1 MKTQMR
7 FQKILILVTLVVAA
21 LSFVYALSFCG
32 GTVYQYNS
40 LYDQVNKVEDVE
52 GTKALFLASQKYND
66 ILIGLS
72 IAFIVIVALNYVM
85 ASNSRRNY
93 YVTNYVSIILTA
105 VYAVVFA
112 ILVLVFV
119 SDTLSLF
126 TAIDKE
132 TAEFEYSLTASKDAA
147 FKYSLSNFILGYLL
161 SAVMIVNAVILAL
174 NLAWKA
180 KLMKGEKQLLQGAV
194 QTKAPEAEE
203 VV

>member
-7 FQKILILVTLVVAA
+7 FQKILMLVTLVVAA

-40 LYDQVNKVEDVE
+40 LYDQINKVEEVE
-52 GTKALFLASQKYND
+52 GAEALFLASQKYND

-72 IAFIVIVALNYVM
+72 VAFIVIVALNFVM
-85 ASNSRRNY
+85 ASQSRRNY

-112 ILVLVFV
+112 ILLLVFV
-119 SDTLSLF
+119 SNTFSLF
-126 TAIDKE
+126 AAIDRE
-132 TAEFEYSLTASKDAA
+132 VAEFEYSLVMDD
-147 FKYSLSNFILGYLL
+147 FKYSVVNFILGYLMAAL
-161 SAVMIVNAVILAL
+161 MIVNAVILVL
-174 NLAWKA
+174 NLVWKI
-180 KLMKGEKQLLQGAV
+180 KLMKGEKQLLKGVMYRDASGR
-194 QTKAPEAEE
+194 EEE